1 MNWKKSFMGLLL
13 ILMIFGAFGVY
24 KLVDVKNGLEEVKR
38 ENKEMLD
45 KFKTL
50 DSEHEKSKEELKNK
64 ESDIKKINE
73 ELEKT
78 KKELEEKK
86 KEIVKKREEKELLAA
101 QEASNQTNNDTN
113 QVVADNGYVS
123 NYGISDE
130 EVQRLQDHVNSL
142 TQEQINDSVAQRDE
156 FAASFEV
163 EHGRQPTSGEIQSQ
177 WLKDQ
182 GLE

>member
-1 MNWKKSFMGLLL
+1 MGLLL

-38 ENKEMLD
+38 KNKEISD

-50 DSEHEKSKEELKNK
+50 DSERERSKEELKNK
-64 ESDIKKINE
+64 ESDLEKINE

-86 KEIVKKREEKELLAA
+86 KEIVKKREEKEILAA
-101 QEASNQTNNDTN
+101 QEADNQANNNTN
-113 QVVADNGYVS
+113 QVVTDNGYVS
-123 NYGISDE
+123 NYGVSDE

-142 TQEQINDSVAQRDE
+142 TQGQIDESVAQRDE
-156 FAASFEV
+156 FAANFEA
-163 EHGRQPTSGEIQSQ
+163 EHGRQPSSGEIQMQ